1 MSISI
6 TQQIF
11 NIFFIGRFIQENKST
26 KNFLTKTIYNYI
38 HVINKM
44 NKDRYTRFLAEFY
57 RGFEYVALFH
67 MLFVKIIFEQFL
79 IHGIIIFIMIVTNY
93 TS

>member
-1 MSISI
+1 MQNKKTVMLYLANI

-38 HVINKM
+38 HVINKK
-44 NKDRYTRFLAEFY
+44 NKNQYTRFLAEY
-57 RGFEYVALFH
+57 
-67 MLFVKIIFEQFL
+67 
-79 IHGIIIFIMIVTNY
+79 
-93 TS
+93 